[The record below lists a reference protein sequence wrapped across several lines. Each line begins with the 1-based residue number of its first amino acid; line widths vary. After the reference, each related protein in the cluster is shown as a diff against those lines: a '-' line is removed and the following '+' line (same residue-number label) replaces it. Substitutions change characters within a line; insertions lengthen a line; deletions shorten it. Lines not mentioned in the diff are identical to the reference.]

1 MDETATTKSG
11 SAFKERET
19 GSRWRSEHDF
29 PTDDDLAGCT
39 VVSWDVDDGD
49 DVPFPVSEY
58 RKIVSTLRQLQER
71 EA

>member
-1 MDETATTKSG
+1 MDEETATKSG
-11 SAFKERET
+11 SFKEET

-39 VVSWDVDDGD
+39 VVSWDVDDDD
-49 DVPFPVSEY
+49 DVPFPVSEF
-58 RKIVSTLRQLQER
+58 RKTVSKLRQLQER